1 MASWDRWLLRACV
14 RLCVLLCD
22 GDVLGASLQRLMVQ
36 MDDLNG
42 GVYLFCGA
50 ATWGDLLF
58 PGVAEFFTLLHIPGT
73 IFHPRTPN
81 PQTDLFSDPACTYI
95 LPLSNTCT
103 HAAADSYT
111 HANAG
116 EEHKHTFLKNQTWEH
131 TQNTLLYLFP
141 WGYLAITLFY
151 LLLCLALQAFLWWDY
166 NCSHIFLNCSSITC
180 KETKICDHIKVQLGR
195 IAIIL
200 NIARIC
206 FKLP

>member
-14 RLCVLLCD
+14 CLCVLLCD
-22 GDVLGASLQRLMVQ
+22 GDVLGASLLRLMVQ

-73 IFHPRTPN
+73 IIHPCTPN

-95 LPLSNTCT
+95 PPFPT
-103 HAAADSYT
+103 HAHMLPQTRTLMQMQARSINT
-111 HANAG
+111 P
-116 EEHKHTFLKNQTWEH
+116 FLKIKRGEH

-151 LLLCLALQAFLWWDY
+151 LLLCLALQAFSWWDY
-166 NCSHIFLNCSSITC
+166 NCSHIFLNCSSVNC
-180 KETKICDHIKVQLGR
+180 KETRKYATIGKNHNNLT
-195 IAIIL
+195 
-200 NIARIC
+200 
-206 FKLP
+206 